1 MAALREITREWA
13 DEIREGI
20 AWVLVYRTGRA
31 WHALAVWSNLFDES
45 FETDDL
51 NEALEI
57 LKLDPDAVALNGYYC
72 GHFGEDMNV
81 DQLAAGIRWH
91 YENQY
96 NRLADRDDIQQ
107 AQEAITMRAK
117 IAEAAGLPFRS
128 RLSAGAGDEPDPYFY
143 DGSMSPEDYEA
154 ATAEEARDRAA
165 TEALRAAFPD
175 VDEDVV
181 QQAAG
186 QLDRA
191 SPGMTTEQLTEAI
204 EAVNR
209 ILAAIADTVR
219 RVVEAV
225 VAMAERIAKTFA
237 PMIRELDKNA
247 ASWHDAMLR
256 AAAPGPK
263 WWHYYK
269 HAKKARVRKKYRR
282 RLEAALTAALSEKEV
297 PQNA

>member
-1 MAALREITREWA
+1 MAALKEIAREWA

-31 WHALAVWSNLFDES
+31 WHASAVWSNLFDES
-45 FETDDL
+45 FEIDDL

-72 GHFGEDMNV
+72 GHFGEDMTV

-91 YENQY
+91 YESQY
-96 NRLADRDDIQQ
+96 NRLADRDDIRQ
-107 AQEAITMRAK
+107 AQEAITEGAK
-117 IAEAAGLPFRS
+117 IAEAAGLPFSS
-128 RLSAGAGDEPDPYFY
+128 RLSAGAGDEPDPYVY

-154 ATAEEARDRAA
+154 TTAEEARDRAA

-175 VDEDVV
+175 ADEDVV

-186 QLDRA
+186 RLARA
-191 SPGMTTEQLTEAI
+191 SPGMTTEQITEAVEVI
-204 EAVNR
+204 TRIGAV
-209 ILAAIADTVR
+209 IVDTVR

-225 VAMAERIAKTFA
+225 VAMAERIAEAVA
-237 PMIRELDKNA
+237 PMIRELGKYA
-247 ASWHDAMLR
+247 ASWHDAMLK
-256 AAAPGPK
+256 AAAPDPK

-282 RLEAALTAALSEKEV
+282 RLEEALAAALSEKEV